1 MQVPVAPEGRFIA
14 ALAVSVKTGLLFWFI
29 VALNTPGGEPWDAG
43 GFWSVTYP
51 LALLTSAAL
60 GFAFPAR
67 AWLWGLVVMLAQ
79 VPVVVVMSGVGPLLL
94 AGLVYAIVLAVPAVA
109 VSWLAG
115 AARTRMG
122 RPRRR

>member
-1 MQVPVAPEGRFIA
+1 MQASVAPEGRFIA

-29 VALNTPGGEPWDAG
+29 VALNTQGGEPWDAG
-43 GFWSVTYP
+43 SFWSVIYP

-60 GFAFPAR
+60 GFAFPVR

-79 VPVVVVMSGVGPLLL
+79 VPVVVVMSGMGPLLL
-94 AGLVYAIVLAVPAVA
+94 AGLVYAAVLAVPAAA

-115 AARTRMG
+115 IVRARMG
-122 RPRRR
+122 RRRR